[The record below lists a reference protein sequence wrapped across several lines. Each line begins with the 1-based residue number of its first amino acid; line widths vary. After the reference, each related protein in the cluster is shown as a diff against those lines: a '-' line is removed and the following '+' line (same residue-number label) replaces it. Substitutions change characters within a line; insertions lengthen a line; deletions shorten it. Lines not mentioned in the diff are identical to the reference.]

1 MTKSYNQFCPVSKA
15 VEIVGE
21 RWTPLVLREMLLGAT
36 HFNDI
41 RRGVPLMSPALL
53 SKRLKDLEG
62 AGVVRRISAPG
73 KRATEYRLTEAGED
87 LKPIVV
93 ALGLWGHRWLEKKL
107 GRNELD
113 AGYLMWDMRRR
124 IDPIAMPGAM
134 QGGRQVVQF
143 DYPDAAKAMRRW
155 WLVVEGM
162 EVDLCQS
169 DPGYEVNLFISA
181 GLAAMTQVWLG
192 DRDLLR
198 AVADDEIVLIGD
210 GDIGDSIGKWLK
222 LSAFAEAAK
231 GMEGGMAC

>member
-1 MTKSYNQFCPVSKA
+1 MIKSYNQFCPVAKA

-21 RWTPLVLREMLLGAT
+21 RWTPLVLREMLLGAS

-62 AGVVRRISAPG
+62 AGVVERISASG
-73 KRATEYRLTEAGED
+73 KRATEYRLTEAGVE

-93 ALGLWGHRWLEKKL
+93 ALGLWGHRWLENKL

-124 IDPIAMPGAM
+124 VDPAAMPDGE
-134 QGGRQVVQF
+134 RQVIQF

-155 WLVVEGM
+155 WLVVEGG

-169 DPGYEVNLFISA
+169 DPGYEVNLYVTA
-181 GLAAMTQVWLG
+181 GLAAMTRVWLG
-192 DRDLLR
+192 DRDLGR
-198 AVADDEIVLIGD
+198 AIRDDEIELIGD
-210 GDIGDSIGKWLK
+210 RALRDGIGNWLQ
-222 LSAFAEAAK
+222 LSAFAEAALAT
-231 GMEGGMAC
+231 GG

>member
-21 RWTPLVLREMLLGAT
+21 RWTPLVLREMLLGAS

-124 IDPIAMPGAM
+124 IDPTAMPGVM
-134 QGGRQVVQF
+134 QGGRRVVQF

-169 DPGYEVNLFISA
+169 DPGYEVNLYISA
-181 GLAAMTQVWLG
+181 GLAAMTRVWLG
-192 DRDLLR
+192 DRDLVQ

-210 GDIGDSIGKWLK
+210 ADIRDNIGKWLK
-222 LSAFAEAAK
+222 LSAFAEAAGATK
-231 GMEGGMAC
+231 GPIPC